1 MVEASDAHSTELGDN
16 RRGYIRRAASAARW
30 HFPLGDVLGMAAF
43 TLLTPAFALGQNRTR
58 EWRWGM
64 HPMMFMWGV
73 GGLVMMLT
81 MLVF

>member
-1 MVEASDAHSTELGDN
+1 M
-16 RRGYIRRAASAARW
+16 
-30 HFPLGDVLGMAAF
+30 
-43 TLLTPAFALGQNRTR
+43 LLTPTFALGQNRTR

-73 GGLVMMLT
+73 GVLVMMLT